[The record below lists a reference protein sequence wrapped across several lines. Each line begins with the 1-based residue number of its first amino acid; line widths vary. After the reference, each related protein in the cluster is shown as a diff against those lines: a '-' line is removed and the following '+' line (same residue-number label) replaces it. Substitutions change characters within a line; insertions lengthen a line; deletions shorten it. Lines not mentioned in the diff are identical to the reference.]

1 MVPSARSRSTRLVAG
16 LAAVAAAIL
25 GASVLGILWVLGTA
39 SSDMDRA
46 QHAGQTQLVRAMIK
60 TYQNR
65 VASEVADYVSWS
77 ELDDYTRGP
86 PDPVFEDNSLGPYL
100 KQTFGTDDVFVI
112 ARSGRVTYAYRTP
125 RKAGTTA
132 KALALSPQMQQLAKS
147 AFAAEDAGHR
157 QIFSGLVSLDGQ
169 PAIIAA
175 STIHPPEI
183 PSSVASQ
190 FVLIEAQEA
199 TSAGVARLGR
209 EYGLESLAVSA
220 GNGPGIALIDPLGRP
235 SGLTIN
241 WMSAASGRQLFN
253 RVLPVILLIGIVA
266 ALAFAGVAFAWW
278 RFLDH
283 LKEGEARILAAEL
296 EAIRAQARAA
306 EETSRS
312 KSAFIANMS
321 HEFRTPLNA
330 ILGFSEVLR
339 SEIFGP
345 MPKGKYREYIGD
357 IHASGRHL
365 LRLVND
371 ILQLSK
377 IEADK
382 MEVHVE
388 TVAAHDAIQG
398 SMRVVLILAAKR
410 NIRIHFHHD
419 AASPQIVA
427 DRSALEQILLNLL
440 SNAVKFSE
448 DGGLVE
454 VTCTEVGTE
463 ANGQCI
469 VRIQDRGCG
478 IPAATLAQ
486 LGKPFVQAEGTFARK
501 YQGTGLG
508 LAISFRLA
516 QLMGASVAI
525 DSVEGA
531 GTTATLT
538 LQMAR
543 EIPQV
548 SAA

>member
-1 MVPSARSRSTRLVAG
+1 MIPSARSRSTRLVAG
-16 LAAVAAAIL
+16 LAVIAATIL
-25 GASVLGILWVLGTA
+25 GACVLVILWVLGTA

-46 QHAGQTQLVRAMIK
+46 QHAGRTQLVGAILK
-60 TYQNR
+60 TYQDS
-65 VASEVADYVSWS
+65 VSSEVADYVSWS
-77 ELDDYTRGP
+77 QLYNYLRGP
-86 PDPVFEDNSLGPYL
+86 RNPVFETENLGPYL
-100 KQTFGTDDVFVI
+100 KQTFDTDDVFII
-112 ARSGRVTYAYRTP
+112 ARSGRVAYSYRANPGAT
-125 RKAGTTA
+125 GD
-132 KALALSPQMQQLAKS
+132 ALAVSPAVRQLAKS
-147 AFAAEDAGHR
+147 VFAAEDSGHR
-157 QIFSGLVSLDGQ
+157 RMISGVISLGGV
-169 PAIIAA
+169 PAMVAA
-175 STIHPPEI
+175 STIL
-183 PSSVASQ
+183 PSVIKDASEYA
-190 FVLIEAQEA
+190 LIEAQELDPE
-199 TSAGVARLGR
+199 TVAGLGNS
-209 EYGLESLAVSA
+209 YGVSELAI
-220 GNGPGIALIDPLGRP
+220 GPADGSGIALLDPAQRP
-235 SGLTIN
+235 SGFAIN
-241 WMSAASGRQLFN
+241 WQTAASGSQLFN
-253 RVLPVILLIGIVA
+253 RVLPVILLIGIVT
-266 ALAFAGVAFAWW
+266 ALAFAGVAIAWW

-296 EAIRAQARAA
+296 EATRAQAHAA

-345 MPKGKYREYIGD
+345 MPRGKYREYIGD

-388 TVAAHDAIQG
+388 NISAHDAITG
-398 SMRVVLILAAKR
+398 SVRVVLILAAKR
-410 NIRIHFHHD
+410 DIRIHFQHD
-419 AASPQIVA
+419 SASPRIVA
-427 DRSALEQILLNLL
+427 DKSALEQILLNLL

-454 VTCTEVGTE
+454 IGCAETDGRCV
-463 ANGQCI
+463 
-469 VRIQDRGCG
+469 IQVKDQGCG

-516 QLMGASVAI
+516 ELMGAALAI
-525 DSVEGA
+525 DSAEGA

-543 EIPQV
+543 EAQRV